1 MIKKKII
8 IYFVIFFFSIN
19 NLFAEIKILI
29 KVNDDVITNY
39 DIKKETNYLEI
50 LNPNVSKLNINQK
63 FNLAKNSLISEIV
76 KKREIE
82 KITNINENNLLID
95 EYMKNFYTRVN
106 VKDKKEFLNLLELNT
121 NYSFEEIKNKIK
133 VELAWNEIIYSK
145 YINQVKIDEKRI
157 ISKVNSLKDKLE
169 KQYFLSEIVFK
180 KKKNQ
185 TLEET
190 FKEIKLSI
198 NEVGFANAANIY
210 SLSDSSKFGGK
221 IGWLS
226 EIGLP
231 EKINENLNNLEIGEL
246 SEFIKIGNNFVILK
260 IEDIKENNKIID
272 RQKEIQ
278 FLKDKE
284 TNDQLNKFSKIFF
297 EKIKLNYSINEI

>member
-8 IYFVIFFFSIN
+8 LYLIIFFLSVN
-19 NLFAEIKILI
+19 NLFAEIKILV

-76 KKREIE
+76 KRREIE
-82 KITNINENNLLID
+82 KFTNIKKNNFSID

-106 VKDKKEFLNLLELNT
+106 VKDKKEFLDVLELKT
-121 NYSFEEIKNKIK
+121 NYSFQEIKNKIK

-145 YINQVKIDEKRI
+145 YISQVKIDEKEI
-157 ISKVNSLKDKLE
+157 ISKVNSLKDNLE

-231 EKINENLNNLEIGEL
+231 EKINENLKNLAIGEL

-260 IEDIKENNKIID
+260 IEDIKKNNKIID
-272 RQKEIQ
+272 KKKEIQ
-278 FLKDKE
+278 FLKNKE

>member
-8 IYFVIFFFSIN
+8 LYLIIFFLSVN
-19 NLFAEIKILI
+19 NLFAEIKILV

-76 KKREIE
+76 KRREIE
-82 KITNINENNLLID
+82 KFTNIKKNNFSID

-106 VKDKKEFLNLLELNT
+106 VKDKKEFLDVLELKT
-121 NYSFEEIKNKIK
+121 NYSFQEIKNKIK
-133 VELAWNEIIYSK
+133 VELAWNEIIYSE
-145 YINQVKIDEKRI
+145 YISQVKIDEKEI
-157 ISKVNSLKDKLE
+157 ISKVNSLKDNLE

-231 EKINENLNNLEIGEL
+231 EKINENLKNLAIGEL

-260 IEDIKENNKIID
+260 IEDIKKNNKIID
-272 RQKEIQ
+272 KKKEIQ
-278 FLKDKE
+278 FLKNKE

>member
-8 IYFVIFFFSIN
+8 FYLIIFFFSIN
-19 NLFAEIKILI
+19 NLFAEIKILV

-39 DIKKETNYLEI
+39 DIKKETNYLGI
-50 LNPNVSKLNINQK
+50 LNPNVNKLDINQK
-63 FNLAKNSLISEIV
+63 LNLAKNSLITEII
-76 KKREIE
+76 KKKEIE
-82 KITNINENNLLID
+82 KLLDIKENNFLID

-106 VKDKKEFLNLLELNT
+106 VKDKEEFLDLLKLKT
-121 NYSFEEIKNKIK
+121 NYSFEEIKSKIR
-133 VELAWNEIIYSK
+133 VELAWNQIIYSK
-145 YINQVKIDEKRI
+145 YINQVKIDEKKI
-157 ISKVNSLKDKLE
+157 ISKIDSLKDDLE

-180 KKKNQ
+180 KKKDQ

-210 SLSDSSKFGGK
+210 SFSDSSKFGGK

-226 EIGLP
+226 EISLP
-231 EKINENLNNLEIGEL
+231 KQINESLKKLEIGEL

-260 IEDIKENNKIID
+260 IEDIKINNKIID
-272 RQKEIQ
+272 RKKEIQ

-297 EKIKLNYSINEI
+297 EKIRLNYSINEI

>member
-1 MIKKKII
+1 MIKKRII
-8 IYFVIFFFSIN
+8 LYLVTFFFSIN
-19 NLFAEIKILI
+19 NLFAEIKILV

-76 KKREIE
+76 KRREIE
-82 KITNINENNLLID
+82 KFTNIKKNNFSID

-106 VKDKKEFLNLLELNT
+106 VKDKKEFLDVLELKT
-121 NYSFEEIKNKIK
+121 NYSFQEIKNKIK
-133 VELAWNEIIYSK
+133 VELAWNEIIYSE
-145 YINQVKIDEKRI
+145 YISQVKIDEKEI
-157 ISKVNSLKDKLE
+157 ISKVNSLKDNLE

-231 EKINENLNNLEIGEL
+231 EKINENLKNLAIGEL

-260 IEDIKENNKIID
+260 IEDIKKNNKIID
-272 RQKEIQ
+272 KKKEIQ
-278 FLKDKE
+278 FLKNKE

>member
-1 MIKKKII
+1 MIKKRII
-8 IYFVIFFFSIN
+8 LYLVTFFFSIN

-63 FNLAKNSLISEIV
+63 FNLAKNSLISEII

-82 KITNINENNLLID
+82 KLTNIKENNFLID

-106 VKDKKEFLNLLELNT
+106 VKNKKEFLDILELKK

-145 YINQVKIDEKRI
+145 YINQVKINEEKI
-157 ISKVNSLKDKLE
+157 ISKVNSLKDNLE

-190 FKEIKLSI
+190 FREIKLSI

-297 EKIKLNYSINEI
+297 EKIKLNYFINEV

>member
-8 IYFVIFFFSIN
+8 LYLIIFFLSVN
-19 NLFAEIKILI
+19 NLFAEIKILV

-76 KKREIE
+76 KRREIE
-82 KITNINENNLLID
+82 KFTNIKKNNFSID

-106 VKDKKEFLNLLELNT
+106 VKDKKEFLDVLELKT
-121 NYSFEEIKNKIK
+121 NYSFQEIKNKIK

-145 YINQVKIDEKRI
+145 YISQVKIDEKEI
-157 ISKVNSLKDKLE
+157 ISKVNSLKDNLE

-231 EKINENLNNLEIGEL
+231 EKINENLKNLTIGEL

-260 IEDIKENNKIID
+260 IEDIKKNNKIID
-272 RQKEIQ
+272 KKKEIQ
-278 FLKDKE
+278 FLKNKE